1 MTFEIETLLLR
12 SLFGACV
19 LICAMAVGSML
30 LL

>member
-1 MTFEIETLLLR
+1 MKFEIETLLLR

-19 LICAMAVGSML
+19 LISVMTVGNML